1 MIPFFQ
7 EKKIITEMENN
18 NKYSLY
24 WLSWLLI
31 NQQIGFSELDKGK
44 ITCALSMTV
53 SCSPSQN
60 TEPD

>member
-1 MIPFFQ
+1 MIPFFP
-7 EKKIITEMENN
+7 EEKIITEMGNN

-44 ITCALSMTV
+44 ITFALNMTV
-53 SCSPSQN
+53 SCSLCQY